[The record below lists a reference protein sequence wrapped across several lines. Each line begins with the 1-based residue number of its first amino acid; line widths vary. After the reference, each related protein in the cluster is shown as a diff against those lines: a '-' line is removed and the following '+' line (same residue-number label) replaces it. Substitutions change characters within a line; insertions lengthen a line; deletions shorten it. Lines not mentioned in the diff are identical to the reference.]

1 MSAQDSTTYCKLA
14 HVSLAVQNEGD
25 VCVCNKN
32 TQSFEDGKKNKLYLH
47 EVGLERMWRSP
58 TRKLIRAALDHG
70 KRIPSCQ
77 SCWND
82 EDAGVESFR
91 QIFNKKLKDVDPS
104 DTQPK
109 ILILKP
115 TNVCNLGCRM
125 CQPST
130 STTLYQ
136 DFYKLDTE
144 LKSFTGTFKEYTKKF
159 ETIRLGLG
167 KQNIDIWETFKQW
180 LPGFIFLDIYGGE
193 PMLAPAMWDKMI
205 DATNNDKVADTAIQF
220 HTNGVIWNQSYID
233 ILPKFKHVQIAI
245 SIDSNDTNQLEYIR
259 HKVDVV
265 ALQENIEKYIELSN
279 KYKNISVNICFTVS
293 IYNIWYA
300 DAILDGLEKY
310 GVPVFSNV
318 VYGPDQYDFR
328 HLPPEIKHQLI
339 EKFKNNK
346 KCEKFISLLN
356 HQIPGCD
363 IWWPRFWE
371 ELHILDR
378 VRDQSFAETFPEYYQ
393 AMLPYI
399 PNEPS

>member
-1 MSAQDSTTYCKLA
+1 MSVQDSTTYCKLA

-58 TRKLIRAALDHG
+58 TRKLIRVALDHG

-77 SCWND
+77 ACWND

-104 DTQPK
+104 ETQPQ

-205 DATNNDKVADTAIQF
+205 DIANNDKVADTAIQF

>member
-1 MSAQDSTTYCKLA
+1 MSVQDSTTYCKLA
-14 HVSLAVQNEGD
+14 HISLAVQNEGD

-58 TRKLIRAALDHG
+58 TRKLIRVALDHG

-77 SCWND
+77 ACWND

-104 DTQPK
+104 ETQPQ

-205 DATNNDKVADTAIQF
+205 DAANNDKVADTAIQF

>member
-1 MSAQDSTTYCKLA
+1 MFAQDSTTYCKLA

-91 QIFNKKLKDVDPS
+91 QIFNKKLKDVDQS
-104 DTQPK
+104 DTQPQ

-205 DATNNDKVADTAIQF
+205 DAANNDKVADTAIQF

>member
-1 MSAQDSTTYCKLA
+1 
-14 HVSLAVQNEGD
+14 
-25 VCVCNKN
+25 
-32 TQSFEDGKKNKLYLH
+32 
-47 EVGLERMWRSP
+47 
-58 TRKLIRAALDHG
+58 
-70 KRIPSCQ
+70 
-77 SCWND
+77 
-82 EDAGVESFR
+82 
-91 QIFNKKLKDVDPS
+91 
-104 DTQPK
+104 
-109 ILILKP
+109 
-115 TNVCNLGCRM
+115 
-125 CQPST
+125 
-130 STTLYQ
+130 
-136 DFYKLDTE
+136 
-144 LKSFTGTFKEYTKKF
+144 
-159 ETIRLGLG
+159 
-167 KQNIDIWETFKQW
+167 
-180 LPGFIFLDIYGGE
+180 
-193 PMLAPAMWDKMI
+193 MWDKMI
-205 DATNNDKVADTAIQF
+205 DAANNDKVADTAIQF

-399 PNEPS
+399 SNEPS